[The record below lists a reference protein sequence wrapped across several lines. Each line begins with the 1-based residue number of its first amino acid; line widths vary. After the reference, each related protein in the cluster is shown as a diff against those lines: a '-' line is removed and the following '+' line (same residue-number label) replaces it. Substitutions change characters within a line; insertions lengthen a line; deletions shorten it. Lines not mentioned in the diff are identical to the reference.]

1 METKNIGNGIWKIVV
16 GEMEEWT
23 PVSSRKSSPRQ
34 IGEDQREEI
43 SLPACI
49 GKLDSKI
56 TGRGVQITLPMD
68 SREDIYGFGLQF
80 KSLNQAG
87 RKRMIRVNSDPPAD
101 TGEGHA
107 PVPFYISTAGYG
119 LLVDTYR
126 HVEFYMGTNADKG
139 VSSDKKEVDTVH
151 REFSES
157 ALYALKQAAE
167 QRRIIIDIKA
177 VKGIALYVFA
187 GNIKEVVQRYVLF
200 SGGGCVPP
208 MWGLGVWY
216 RTYGGSDQSAVVRLA
231 EDFKKDKM
239 PVSVLGLE
247 PGWHSHSYSCTYQWS
262 YLFPEP
268 KEMLERLKQ
277 LGYRVNLWEHL
288 FVYPAAEFYQEIEPY
303 CGDYEVWSGLV
314 PDFATEE
321 ARRIFS
327 EYHEKNFVKKGIDGF
342 KLDECDNSDFNASN
356 WSFPDTTEFPSG
368 MDGEQMHMAI
378 GMLYQ
383 ELIYDIYHRE
393 NKRTYSQVRSSGAL
407 CAPMP
412 FVLYSDLYSHE
423 QFIRGMVTSGFSGIL
438 WAPEVR
444 DCVNG
449 NDLLRRV
456 ETITF
461 SAHALYNSWRIPA
474 PPWKQVD
481 IGKNLAGEEMKDA
494 AYYTDICR
502 KYHRLRMSLLP
513 YLYSAFVQY
522 NRSGIPPIRALVMD
536 YEEDDNAHG
545 IDNEYMFGD
554 YMLVAPM
561 TLRDGICRDVY
572 LPQGEWV
579 DFFTGKKYAGGRD
592 YSVQADYDE
601 IPVFVKNNCVIPI
614 AEPVENVDKDTV
626 FRIHI
631 RVFGNGENAFTLY
644 EDDFESFDYENG
656 KQNQVLVSCDARGN
670 VQYER
675 RGSEMIRY
683 DILTDRSDHGQFD
696 F

>member
-1 METKNIGNGIWKIVV
+1 MEK
-16 GEMEEWT
+16 
-23 PVSSRKSSPRQ
+23 
-34 IGEDQREEI
+34 
-43 SLPACI
+43 
-49 GKLDSKI
+49 
-56 TGRGVQITLPMD
+56 
-68 SREDIYGFGLQF
+68 
-80 KSLNQAG
+80 
-87 RKRMIRVNSDPPAD
+87 
-101 TGEGHA
+101 
-107 PVPFYISTAGYG
+107 
-119 LLVDTYR
+119 
-126 HVEFYMGTNADKG
+126 
-139 VSSDKKEVDTVH
+139 
-151 REFSES
+151 
-157 ALYALKQAAE
+157 AAE
-167 QRRIIIDIKA
+167 IRSNK
-177 VKGIALYVFA
+177 
-187 GNIKEVVQRYVLF
+187 
-200 SGGGCVPP
+200 
-208 MWGLGVWY
+208 
-216 RTYGGSDQSAVVRLA
+216 
-231 EDFKKDKM
+231 
-239 PVSVLGLE
+239 
-247 PGWHSHSYSCTYQWS
+247 
-262 YLFPEP
+262 
-268 KEMLERLKQ
+268 
-277 LGYRVNLWEHL
+277 
-288 FVYPAAEFYQEIEPY
+288 
-303 CGDYEVWSGLV
+303 
-314 PDFATEE
+314 
-321 ARRIFS
+321 
-327 EYHEKNFVKKGIDGF
+327 
-342 KLDECDNSDFNASN
+342 NSDFNASN

-481 IGKNLAGEEMKDA
+481 IGKNLAGEEMEDA

-536 YEEDDNAHG
+536 YEEDDNVHG

-554 YMLVAPM
+554 YILVAPM

-579 DFFTGKKYAGGRD
+579 DFFTGKKYAGGCD

-614 AEPVENVDKDTV
+614 AEPVESVGKDTV

-631 RVFGNGENAFTLY
+631 HVFGNGENAFALY

-656 KQNQVLVSCDARGN
+656 KQNQVLVFCDAQGN
-670 VQYER
+670 VRYER

-683 DILTDRSDHGQFD
+683 DILTDRSGYGKFD